1 VKSSRFGRPL
11 VVVGSVAV
19 FAVLPLFAIGYVV
32 TDLATGGAGWA
43 FREAF
48 LTAADDVLHGDSPYP
63 EEGDASLARGTAYVY
78 PPVLAQ
84 VLIPFTLVPESV
96 AVVAFA
102 LLLVAAV
109 FATLALLG
117 VRDWR
122 CYGIALLWPPVLSAV
137 HVENVT
143 ILMGLA
149 AALVWRFRDR
159 PAGGLGL
166 GVSIAVKPLL
176 WPLGAWLLALRSY
189 AALVWAVIVA
199 GSLVL
204 ASWAVIG
211 FAGVVEYEGLLRRL
225 SDAMDEW
232 GYSVYALAL
241 DLGAGNT
248 LAKGLW
254 LAVALALVVASF
266 LVARRGDLRRGFVLG
281 IAAVIACSPIV
292 WLHYFAL
299 LLVAVAV
306 AQPTLG
312 VAWLAPFLM
321 FGAREITNGTPF
333 QNALT
338 LTAAALTI
346 AVASYVAP
354 SARRRE
360 QLEPRP
366 AAARGQLAEAP

>member
-1 VKSSRFGRPL
+1 MTMSRFGRPL
-11 VVVGSVAV
+11 VVVSSVAV
-19 FAVLPLFAIGYVV
+19 FVVLPLFALGYVIV
-32 TDLATGGAGWA
+32 DLASGDAGWA

-48 LTAADDVLHGDSPYP
+48 LTAADDVLHGDNPYP
-63 EEGDASLARGTAYVY
+63 EEGDAQLARGTAYVY

-84 VLIPFTLVPESV
+84 VLIPFTLVSEAV

-122 CYGIALLWPPVLSAV
+122 CYGLALLWPPVLSAV
-137 HVENVT
+137 HVENIT

-159 PAGGLGL
+159 PAGGIWL
-166 GVSIAVKPLL
+166 GVSLAVKPLL
-176 WPLGAWLLALRSY
+176 WPLGVWLLALRSY
-189 AALVWAVIVA
+189 AGLVWGAVVA
-199 GSLVL
+199 AVLVL
-204 ASWAVIG
+204 GSWALIG
-211 FAGVVEYEGLLRRL
+211 FAGILEYDDLLRML

-248 LAKGLW
+248 VAKALW
-254 LAVALALVVASF
+254 LAVALALVAATF
-266 LVARRGDLRRGFVLG
+266 LVTRRGDMRRGFVLG

-306 AQPTLG
+306 AQPALG

-321 FGAREITNGTPF
+321 LGAREITNGTPF
-333 QNALT
+333 QNGLT

-346 AVASYVAP
+346 AVALYVAP
-354 SARRRE
+354 SPRLRE
-360 QLEPRP
+360 QREPRP
-366 AAARGQLAEAP
+366 ASTSPLAEAP